1 MARRSSKSRNTSAS
15 FEAAVSPAGVKIAL
29 MAVTPTYAAEL
40 AATVVPIEIVITAM
54 VITALYPVIT
64 GDCRIWV
71 VPAEDR
77 VWVVPVED
85 RVYEVVCG

>member
-1 MARRSSKSRNTSAS
+1 
-15 FEAAVSPAGVKIAL
+15 
-29 MAVTPTYAAEL
+29 MAVTPTYTAEL
-40 AATVVPIEIVITAM
+40 MAIVVPIEIVITTM
-54 VITALYPVIT
+54 IVTALYQVIT

-71 VPAEDR
+71 VPVEDR